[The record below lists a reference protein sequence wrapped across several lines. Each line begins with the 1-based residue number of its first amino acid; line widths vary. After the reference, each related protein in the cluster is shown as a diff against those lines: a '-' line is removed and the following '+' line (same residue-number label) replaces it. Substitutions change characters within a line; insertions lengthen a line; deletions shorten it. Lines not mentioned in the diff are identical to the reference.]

1 MSKRHAPYRLL
12 KRHICFYL
20 TSGIISMTMP
30 IMVYAD
36 ESTPNNATEAEFDS
50 SFLIGDAQK
59 IDISRFKY
67 GNPVLP
73 GEYNV
78 DVYVNGQWFGKRRMM
93 FKAID
98 PKQNATTCFNT
109 STLLEYGVKQ
119 EILKQTQP
127 IQSANS
133 CMKIEEWIDDSF
145 YEFDTSKLRVDISI
159 PQVALQKNAQGYVDP
174 SIWDRGI
181 NAGFLSYSG
190 SAYKT
195 FNNNS
200 DNKETTNAFMALT
213 AGANIAGWQLRHN
226 GQWRWQDRP
235 PDNESKSDYQ
245 ATSTYL
251 QRAFPKYRGVLT
263 LGDSFTNGEI
273 FDSFGYRGVDFSS
286 DDRMLPNSM
295 LGYAPRVRG
304 NAKTNAKVEVRQQG
318 QLIYQTTVSPG
329 SFEIN
334 DLYPTGFGG
343 ELEVS
348 IIESNG
354 EIQKFAIPYA
364 SVVQMLR
371 PGMSRYSVTAG
382 EFRDNDINIDPWVV
396 QGKYQRGIN
405 NYLTSYTGFQ
415 ATEKYASVLAG
426 AAFATPI
433 GAISLDVTHSDAD
446 FERKKSQTG
455 QSYRLS
461 YSKLITPTNTNLT
474 LAAYRYSTENYY
486 KLRDAILIRD
496 LEDRGLNSYAVGK
509 QRSEFQIT
517 LNQGLPDGWGNVYMV
532 GSWVDYWNRN
542 ESSKQ
547 YQIGYSNNY
556 QGLTYGISAINR
568 QVDYGSSNQTT
579 DTEYLMTLS
588 FPLSFKKHSMNVN
601 ANASE
606 DSRTVGVS
614 GTVGDRFSYGSSVT
628 HQDRSNPTLNVNGRY
643 KTNYATVAGSYS
655 VADSYEQ
662 AMVSVSGNI
671 VAHKDGL
678 LFGPEQGQTMVLVY
692 APDAAGAK
700 VNNTTGLSINKKG
713 YAVIP
718 YVTPYR
724 LNDITLDPQEMSTNV
739 ELEES
744 SQRVAPFA
752 GAISKVDFATKTGY
766 AIYIATK
773 TAKGENLP
781 FAAQVFDQNNESVGI
796 VAQGSMVY
804 HRTQKATDRLVVKWG
819 DDSTEQCE
827 ITYDV
832 SSQLEKDQN
841 NLIMTEAVCK

>member
-1 MSKRHAPYRLL
+1 M
-12 KRHICFYL
+12 
-20 TSGIISMTMP
+20 
-30 IMVYAD
+30 
-36 ESTPNNATEAEFDS
+36 
-50 SFLIGDAQK
+50 
-59 IDISRFKY
+59 
-67 GNPVLP
+67 
-73 GEYNV
+73 
-78 DVYVNGQWFGKRRMM
+78 
-93 FKAID
+93 
-98 PKQNATTCFNT
+98 
-109 STLLEYGVKQ
+109 
-119 EILKQTQP
+119 
-127 IQSANS
+127 
-133 CMKIEEWIDDSF
+133 
-145 YEFDTSKLRVDISI
+145 
-159 PQVALQKNAQGYVDP
+159 
-174 SIWDRGI
+174 
-181 NAGFLSYSG
+181 
-190 SAYKT
+190 
-195 FNNNS
+195 
-200 DNKETTNAFMALT
+200 
-213 AGANIAGWQLRHN
+213 
-226 GQWRWQDRP
+226 
-235 PDNESKSDYQ
+235 
-245 ATSTYL
+245 
-251 QRAFPKYRGVLT
+251 
-263 LGDSFTNGEI
+263 
-273 FDSFGYRGVDFSS
+273 
-286 DDRMLPNSM
+286 
-295 LGYAPRVRG
+295 
-304 NAKTNAKVEVRQQG
+304 
-318 QLIYQTTVSPG
+318 
-329 SFEIN
+329 
-334 DLYPTGFGG
+334 
-343 ELEVS
+343 
-348 IIESNG
+348 
-354 EIQKFAIPYA
+354 
-364 SVVQMLR
+364 
-371 PGMSRYSVTAG
+371 
-382 EFRDNDINIDPWVV
+382 
-396 QGKYQRGIN
+396 
-405 NYLTSYTGFQ
+405 
-415 ATEKYASVLAG
+415 
-426 AAFATPI
+426 
-433 GAISLDVTHSDAD
+433 
-446 FERKKSQTG
+446 
-455 QSYRLS
+455 
-461 YSKLITPTNTNLT
+461 ITPTNTNLT

-643 KTNYATVAGSYS
+643 KTNYATVVGSYS

-804 HRTQKATDRLVVKWG
+804 LRTQKATDRLVVKWG

>member
-1 MSKRHAPYRLL
+1 
-12 KRHICFYL
+12 
-20 TSGIISMTMP
+20 MTMP

-36 ESTPNNATEAEFDS
+36 ESAPNNATEAEFDS

-119 EILKQTQP
+119 EILKQTQS

-133 CMKIEEWIDDSF
+133 CMKIEEWVDDAF

-235 PDNESKSDYQ
+235 TDNESKSDYQ

-295 LGYAPRVRG
+295 LGYAPRIRG

-382 EFRDNDINIDPWVV
+382 EFRDNDINLDPWVV

-405 NYLTSYTGFQ
+405 NYLTGYTGFQ
-415 ATEKYASVLAG
+415 ATEKYASVLVG

-628 HQDRSNPTLNVNGRY
+628 HQDRNNPTLNVNGRY
-643 KTNYATVAGSYS
+643 KTNYATVGGSYS

-671 VAHKDGL
+671 VAHKDGV

-744 SQRVAPFA
+744 SQRIAPFA

-773 TAKGENLP
+773 TAQGENLP

-804 HRTQKATDRLVVKWG
+804 LRTQKATDRLVVKWG
-819 DDSTEQCE
+819 DDSTEQCA

>member
-1 MSKRHAPYRLL
+1 
-12 KRHICFYL
+12 
-20 TSGIISMTMP
+20 
-30 IMVYAD
+30 
-36 ESTPNNATEAEFDS
+36 
-50 SFLIGDAQK
+50 
-59 IDISRFKY
+59 
-67 GNPVLP
+67 
-73 GEYNV
+73 
-78 DVYVNGQWFGKRRMM
+78 
-93 FKAID
+93 
-98 PKQNATTCFNT
+98 
-109 STLLEYGVKQ
+109 
-119 EILKQTQP
+119 
-127 IQSANS
+127 
-133 CMKIEEWIDDSF
+133 
-145 YEFDTSKLRVDISI
+145 
-159 PQVALQKNAQGYVDP
+159 
-174 SIWDRGI
+174 
-181 NAGFLSYSG
+181 
-190 SAYKT
+190 
-195 FNNNS
+195 
-200 DNKETTNAFMALT
+200 
-213 AGANIAGWQLRHN
+213 
-226 GQWRWQDRP
+226 
-235 PDNESKSDYQ
+235 
-245 ATSTYL
+245 
-251 QRAFPKYRGVLT
+251 
-263 LGDSFTNGEI
+263 
-273 FDSFGYRGVDFSS
+273 
-286 DDRMLPNSM
+286 
-295 LGYAPRVRG
+295 
-304 NAKTNAKVEVRQQG
+304 
-318 QLIYQTTVSPG
+318 
-329 SFEIN
+329 
-334 DLYPTGFGG
+334 
-343 ELEVS
+343 
-348 IIESNG
+348 
-354 EIQKFAIPYA
+354 
-364 SVVQMLR
+364 MLR
-371 PGMSRYSVTAG
+371 PSMSRYSVTAG

-433 GAISLDVTHSDAD
+433 GAISLDLTHSDAD

-804 HRTQKATDRLVVKWG
+804 LRTQKATDRLVVKWG

>member
-1 MSKRHAPYRLL
+1 MSKKHAPYRLL

-20 TSGIISMTMP
+20 TSGIISMTVP
-30 IMVYAD
+30 VMVYAD
-36 ESTPNNATEAEFDS
+36 ELKNNNAMEAEFDS

-78 DVYVNGQWFGKRRMM
+78 DVYINGKWFGKRRMQ
-93 FKAID
+93 FKAVD
-98 PKQNATTCFNT
+98 PKQNAVTCFN
-109 STLLEYGVKQ
+109 SNTLLEYGVKQ
-119 EILKQTQP
+119 DALAIH
-127 IQSANS
+127 QSAISQNS
-133 CMKIEEWIDDSF
+133 CLKIDEWIEDAYYD
-145 YEFDTSKLRVDISI
+145 FDTSKLRVDISI
-159 PQVALQKNAQGYVDP
+159 PQVAIQKNAQGYVDP
-174 SIWDRGI
+174 SVWDRGV

-195 FNNNS
+195 FNRSN

-213 AGANIAGWQLRHN
+213 AGANLAGWQLRHN
-226 GQWRWQDRP
+226 GQWQWKDQP
-235 PDNESKSDYQ
+235 NENESKSNYQ
-245 ATSTYL
+245 STSTYL
-251 QRAFPKYRGVLT
+251 QRAFPQYRGVLT
-263 LGDSFTNGEI
+263 LGDSFTNGEV
-273 FDSFGYRGVDFSS
+273 FDSFGYRGIDFSS

-295 LGYAPRVRG
+295 LGYAPRIRG

-348 IIESNG
+348 VIESNG
-354 EIQKFAIPYA
+354 DIQTFSIPYA

-382 EFRDNDINIDPWVV
+382 EFRDRDIDLDPWVV
-396 QGKYQRGIN
+396 QGKYQLGIN
-405 NYLTSYTGFQ
+405 NYLTGYTGFQ
-415 ATEKYASVLAG
+415 ATERYASALLG
-426 AAFATPI
+426 TAFATPL
-433 GAISLDVTHSDAD
+433 GAISVDVTHSEAD
-446 FERKKSQTG
+446 FEKKASQSG

-461 YSKLITPTNTNLT
+461 YSKLISPTSTNLT

-486 KLRDAILIRD
+486 KLRDALLIRD
-496 LEDRGLNSYAVGK
+496 LEDKGINSYAVGK

-517 LNQGLPDGWGNVYMV
+517 LNQGLPDGWGNFYMV

-542 ESSKQ
+542 ESGKQ
-547 YQIGYSNNY
+547 YQFGYSNNY
-556 QGLTYGISAINR
+556 HGLTYGLSATKR
-568 QVDYGSSNQTT
+568 QVDYSSNNRTR

-601 ANASE
+601 ANASQNN
-606 DSRTVGVS
+606 RTVGVS
-614 GTVGDRFSYGSSVT
+614 GTVGDRFSYGSSMS
-628 HQDRSNPTLNVNGRY
+628 HQDYNNPTFNVNGRY
-643 KTNYATVAGSYS
+643 RTNFTTVGGSYS
-655 VADSYEQ
+655 IADTYQQ
-662 AMVSVSGNI
+662 AMVGLTGNI
-671 VAHKDGL
+671 VAHRDGI

-700 VNNTTGLSINKKG
+700 VNNTTGLSVNKNG

-739 ELEES
+739 ELEET
-744 SQRVAPFA
+744 SQRIAPFA
-752 GAISKVDFATKTGY
+752 GSITKVDFSTKKGY
-766 AIYIATK
+766 AIYIAAK
-773 TAKGENLP
+773 TSTGENLP

-804 HRTQKATDRLVVKWG
+804 LRTQKAQDQLYVKWG
-819 DDSTEQCE
+819 DDSAEQCE

-832 SSQLEKDQN
+832 TAQLAQDQQ